1 MNLIGNNNVSIGTNI
16 ENVDTIY
23 TGNQGCTAQ
32 KPAAKAVKKIRFNE
46 KRGNR
51 INLYK
56 VIQALYMEGYFV
68 DETGQIP
75 DQQDVFIAFGE
86 MLQNDFSG
94 FHGNISEFMN
104 NKNPEKALPF
114 DRLQSRWEEYI
125 GSLNEASDSRN
136 GR

>member
-23 TGNQGCTAQ
+23 NGHQEHTEQEQQPN
-32 KPAAKAVKKIRFNE
+32 AVKKIRFNE

-68 DETGQIP
+68 DEAGRVP
-75 DQQDVFIAFGE
+75 DQKDVFIAFGE

-94 FHGNISEFMN
+94 FHGNISEFLK
-104 NKNPEKALPF
+104 NKNPEKAPLF
-114 DRLQSRWEEYI
+114 SQLESRWCEYTT
-125 GSLNEASDSRN
+125 SLDESADRRN
-136 GR
+136 G

>member
-1 MNLIGNNNVSIGTNI
+1 MNLVGNNNVSIGTNI

-23 TGNQGCTAQ
+23 TGDQGCTAQ
-32 KPAAKAVKKIRFNE
+32 ASEDKAVRKIRFNE

-68 DETGQIP
+68 DETGQMP

-94 FHGNISEFMN
+94 FHGNISEYLN
-104 NKNPEKALPF
+104 NKNPEKAPLF
-114 DRLQSRWEEYI
+114 DKLQSRWEEYV
-125 GSLNEASDSRN
+125 GSLNEASDRRI